1 MDAIV
6 WFLQG
11 IWSGIAGPIHV
22 LLNLGTYL
30 DFSQPENVL
39 RLVYFGASTE
49 LFFLFFNL
57 FVGIFIAGLF
67 YNEFLWRVVRTLEGF
82 ANIVG
87 RTAAWAGLLMVLQQ
101 VMVVFLQSVFRV
113 SEISVGPLGMDFT
126 QSLGWWA
133 DGLKFYNAVIVC
145 LCCAWTFTQGGHVR
159 VDLVYAGVGH
169 RKKRI
174 IDMFGSVVF
183 MMPAMILTWF
193 YAWFFMWRHMINPPV
208 NATDKLDSILRKAI
222 AFRWNV
228 ETTGFSPSG
237 FNAYFLFKV
246 LMLMFALMVLIQAV
260 SFFYR
265 SYLEFREGEES
276 ADKYRDRD
284 IIEPG
289 EVEMAAPEH
298 LVHGGR

>member
-1 MDAIV
+1 LDAIV

-22 LLNLGTYL
+22 LLNLRTYL

-57 FVGIFIAGLF
+57 FVGVFIAGLF
-67 YNEFLWRVVRTLEGF
+67 YNGFLWRVVRTLEGF

-113 SEISVGPLGMDFT
+113 AEISVGPLGMDFT

-169 RKKRI
+169 RKKRM

-193 YAWFFMWRHMINPPV
+193 YAWFFMWRHLINPPV

-260 SFFYR
+260 AFFYR
-265 SYLEFREGEES
+265 SFLEFREGEES
-276 ADKYRDRD
+276 AGKYHDKD

-298 LVHGGR
+298 LAHGDR